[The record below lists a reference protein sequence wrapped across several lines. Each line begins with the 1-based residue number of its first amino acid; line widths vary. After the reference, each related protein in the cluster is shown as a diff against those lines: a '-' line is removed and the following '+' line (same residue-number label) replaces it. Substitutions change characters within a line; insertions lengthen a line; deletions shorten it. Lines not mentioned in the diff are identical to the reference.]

1 MTDNKKTILCDEMTD
16 ATFNDMMQKGI
27 AEAKADQS
35 RPFEDVF
42 EGLRQ
47 ELSDHYVLTREE
59 YQLAKSD

>member
-1 MTDNKKTILCDEMTD
+1 MTD

-27 AEAKADQS
+27 TEAKADQS